1 VWSDGAHI
9 TRQRLR
15 DILRKEPNPLHRG
28 KTQLASSSQSAL
40 AGDAGIAGPHM
51 RNLAVSANPVS
62 DRCRFHRC
70 AAKRPVG
77 GWVATHAS
85 KSSLRTRPHVT
96 AASRISVTVCGLVR
110 TKTHLSRAGR
120 ARGAMKTAGRVLNR
134 GFLSQTTPRKWN
146 ARHRQQDL
154 TCCYRQARRRHA
166 PGTHTPSCSGL
177 RTGDDD
183 IIGTPKRSS
192 PIERCSCHS
201 CGSAVTEN
209 VVMGAVGWR
218 RPTL

>member
-110 TKTHLSRAGR
+110 TKNPLV
-120 ARGAMKTAGRVLNR
+120 ARGTGQRRHEDCWARAQSGILESNDPAKMECLAPPAGSNLLLQA
-134 GFLSQTTPRKWN
+134 GSPPTC
-146 ARHRQQDL
+146 ARNPYPKLLGAEDR
-154 TCCYRQARRRHA
+154 RRRHYRD
-166 PGTHTPSCSGL
+166 S
-177 RTGDDD
+177 
-183 IIGTPKRSS
+183 
-192 PIERCSCHS
+192 
-201 CGSAVTEN
+201 
-209 VVMGAVGWR
+209 
-218 RPTL
+218 